1 LLNKTNHNAPKG
13 AQPKSKKMKSATLNQ
28 AIWVQI
34 IKEEDNLC
42 LVRDKDAN
50 EVWVHKDHLSN
61 IEIE

>member
-1 LLNKTNHNAPKG
+1 MPRKG
-13 AQPKSKKMKSATLNQ
+13 RNLSQKKMKSATLNQ

-34 IKEEDNLC
+34 IKEEDSLR

-50 EVWVHKDHLSN
+50 EFWVHKDHLSN